1 LSRSN
6 YIVVTNP
13 PAAPSVLMMNSLTIS
28 NGNVIMGWNPG
39 TNLGPFQ
46 LVCRTNFNDTWHKF
60 GSVVNGT
67 KATNPVPQGA
77 ACFFAVTTDLSAPTA
92 PTSPLATINSC
103 SQVTVTW
110 NASSDSGGGGLRGYN
125 LYRNGSFLRQ
135 VPAGVTS
142 SVDPGLAALTA
153 YLYGISAVDIVGNE
167 SAQTLALSV
176 TTPVCADL
184 IAPSTPTGLS
194 ATAASCSQIN
204 LSWNASTDTGGSG
217 LNGYE
222 IYRGGT
228 YVKTVT
234 TTSTSDTGLAASTS
248 YSYTVKAI
256 DNAGNRS
263 SASTAAGTTTPAC
276 PDTTPPSVPTGVT
289 ASAAS
294 CSQINLS
301 WNTSTDTGGSG
312 LSGYEIYRNGAFLK
326 SVTANFTSDTGLPAS
341 TGYSYTVLAIDGAGN
356 RSAQSTAAGATT
368 PACADVTPP
377 SVPTGF
383 TATAT
388 SCSQVRLT
396 WTASTDTGGSGLKGY
411 NIYRDG
417 NLIYQVLVPS
427 VLINDGGLAA
437 STSYSYRI
445 SAVDNANNESAQ
457 SAPSNAITPPCS
469 DTTPPT
475 TTLTSPTSGS
485 TVSNT
490 VTLTATASDNVGV
503 TRVEFYCNGS
513 VLLGV
518 ATNAPYSRPCDTTSL
533 PNGTHS
539 FFSRAFDAAG
549 NSNNST
555 TVSVTIN
562 NATIV
567 PWVKGLGGAGSDSAR
582 SVAVDGSGNS
592 VMAGYFSG
600 TADFGGGNL
609 TSAGGFDIVIAKYSA
624 AGNHIWSKRFGGT
637 GDETV
642 NRIALDSNG
651 NVLVVGYFTGTADF
665 GGGSVSGTGGRDMF
679 IAKYS
684 ATGAYVWAKTFGG
697 STGTDDVAYGVA
709 TDASGNVIV
718 TGYFSGQ
725 IDFGT
730 GPLWSAFGGL
740 DTFLVKFTSA
750 GVASWA
756 ENFTNTGDDQ
766 GRSVAVDSAG
776 NIVLT
781 GYYMGSIDFGGG
793 SLVSLGGSDVF
804 VAKFSPAGAHL
815 WSHTYGSIYADFSYS
830 VAVDTAGNIFL
841 SGSFFGTADI
851 NFGGGALPRNGSTA
865 TFLVK
870 LSSAGA
876 HVWSK
881 SFTGTGDNSPGGGVT
896 TDASGNVLISGGFY
910 STISLGG
917 SVMNST
923 AFNIQGVYVGKFSST
938 GTHLWS
944 QAFNGTSSESSTGIA
959 TDATGHVMVTGLFPG
974 TATFNSTVLSCAG
987 VTDMFLLRLDP

>member
-1 LSRSN
+1 MFQSLPDQSNTVVSHRHLPVSTLYSTCGSSRLSGLRRASRLCVGSVFASLFVLLCGSVSTFAAKPVAAFSGSPVVGTRPLTVTFTDSSTGSITSRLWDFGDGGTTNTAATSLSHTYTTAGTNSVTLTVTGGSGSGTLTRTNYIIVTNPPPPVAAFSGTPVTGTYPLAVTFTDSSTGQITSRFWNFGDGATLNTFATSVTHTYNTAGTNTVTLTVSGDGGANGLSRSN

-457 SAPSNAITPPCS
+457 SAPSNAI
-469 DTTPPT
+469 
-475 TTLTSPTSGS
+475 
-485 TVSNT
+485 
-490 VTLTATASDNVGV
+490 
-503 TRVEFYCNGS
+503 
-513 VLLGV
+513 
-518 ATNAPYSRPCDTTSL
+518 
-533 PNGTHS
+533 
-539 FFSRAFDAAG
+539 
-549 NSNNST
+549 
-555 TVSVTIN
+555 
-562 NATIV
+562 
-567 PWVKGLGGAGSDSAR
+567 
-582 SVAVDGSGNS
+582 
-592 VMAGYFSG
+592 
-600 TADFGGGNL
+600 
-609 TSAGGFDIVIAKYSA
+609 
-624 AGNHIWSKRFGGT
+624 
-637 GDETV
+637 
-642 NRIALDSNG
+642 
-651 NVLVVGYFTGTADF
+651 
-665 GGGSVSGTGGRDMF
+665 
-679 IAKYS
+679 
-684 ATGAYVWAKTFGG
+684 
-697 STGTDDVAYGVA
+697 
-709 TDASGNVIV
+709 
-718 TGYFSGQ
+718 
-725 IDFGT
+725 
-730 GPLWSAFGGL
+730 
-740 DTFLVKFTSA
+740 
-750 GVASWA
+750 
-756 ENFTNTGDDQ
+756 
-766 GRSVAVDSAG
+766 
-776 NIVLT
+776 
-781 GYYMGSIDFGGG
+781 
-793 SLVSLGGSDVF
+793 
-804 VAKFSPAGAHL
+804 
-815 WSHTYGSIYADFSYS
+815 
-830 VAVDTAGNIFL
+830 
-841 SGSFFGTADI
+841 
-851 NFGGGALPRNGSTA
+851 
-865 TFLVK
+865 
-870 LSSAGA
+870 
-876 HVWSK
+876 
-881 SFTGTGDNSPGGGVT
+881 
-896 TDASGNVLISGGFY
+896 
-910 STISLGG
+910 
-917 SVMNST
+917 
-923 AFNIQGVYVGKFSST
+923 
-938 GTHLWS
+938 
-944 QAFNGTSSESSTGIA
+944 
-959 TDATGHVMVTGLFPG
+959 
-974 TATFNSTVLSCAG
+974 
-987 VTDMFLLRLDP
+987 